1 MEIKMKSIVLILIV
15 LFCIM
20 FQAESQ
26 DNPHYTATDPA
37 IREMMSSLEM
47 PRYAGN
53 VPAENIAGDWHLMLD
68 NENYIDLAL
77 LQSGSAI
84 FGRGSIASGISS
96 QWATASGSI
105 SGSSLLLDVVP
116 ESGTELYSISIDIGS
131 LPFAGTF
138 VVFRDDSAP
147 RPGNLQ
153 ASKILPD
160 VMKMQHD
167 TAKNAIGNIR
177 A

>member
-1 MEIKMKSIVLILIV
+1 MKSIVLIVIV
-15 LFCIM
+15 LFCLL

-47 PRYAGN
+47 PRYTGN

-68 NENYIDLAL
+68 DGNYIDLTL

-84 FGRGSIASGISS
+84 FGRGSLASGTSS
-96 QWATASGSI
+96 HWATASGSV
-105 SGSSLLLDVVP
+105 SGGRLLLDVVP
-116 ESGTELYSISIDIGS
+116 ESGTELYSISVDIGS

-138 VVFRDDSAP
+138 VIFRDDFAP
-147 RPGNLQ
+147 KPGNLQ
-153 ASKILPD
+153 ASKISPD
-160 VMKMQHD
+160 IMKTQHD
-167 TAKNAIGNIR
+167 TVKNAIGNIR

>member
-15 LFCIM
+15 LFCLL

-47 PRYAGN
+47 PRYTGN

-68 NENYIDLAL
+68 DGNYIDLAL

-84 FGRGSIASGISS
+84 FGRGSIASGTSS
-96 QWATASGSI
+96 QWATASGSV

-116 ESGTELYSISIDIGS
+116 ESGTELYSISVNIGS
-131 LPFAGTF
+131 LPFTGTF
-138 VVFRDDSAP
+138 VVFRSDSAP
-147 RPGNLQ
+147 RTGNLQ

-160 VMKMQHD
+160 VMKTQHD
-167 TAKNAIGNIR
+167 TAKNAIGIIR

>member
-1 MEIKMKSIVLILIV
+1 MKSIVLILIV
-15 LFCIM
+15 LFCLM

-26 DNPHYTATDPA
+26 DNQHYTATDPA
-37 IREMMSSLEM
+37 IREMLISLEM
-47 PRYAGN
+47 PRYTGN

-68 NENYIDLAL
+68 DGKNIDLTL

-84 FGRGSIASGISS
+84 FGRGSLASETSS
-96 QWATASGSI
+96 QWATASGSV
-105 SGSSLLLDVVP
+105 SGSSLLLDIVP
-116 ESGTELYSISIDIGS
+116 ESGTELYSISVDIGS
-131 LPFAGTF
+131 LPFAGSF
-138 VVFRDDSAP
+138 VIFRVDSAP

-153 ASKILPD
+153 ANKILPD
-160 VMKMQHD
+160 VMKTRHD

>member
-15 LFCIM
+15 LFCLL

-47 PRYAGN
+47 PRYTGN

-68 NENYIDLAL
+68 DGNYIDLTL

-84 FGRGSIASGISS
+84 FGRGKMTSGTNS
-96 QWATASGSI
+96 QWATASGSV

-138 VVFRDDSAP
+138 VVFRNDSAP
-147 RPGNLQ
+147 KPGNLQ

-160 VMKMQHD
+160 VMKTQHD